1 MNCKKCGCPMKLL
14 KAKLLFKCGKKN
26 CRKSVAARKGTFFAA
41 DHLSL
46 GEILHIGY
54 LWLLKTSATSIMV
67 QCELSSKTVSSFL
80 VYFRQLVADALDEV
94 DCVVGEKGII
104 VEIDETKMGKRKYNW
119 GHCVDKV
126 WVVGGVERT
135 EERRVFAVPVEKRD
149 SETLLDVI
157 KKHVAPGSII
167 HTDLWRG
174 YNGIEKQLGS
184 NNWYSHKYHRENME
198 RLQTADSFSRKN
210 EERNGEATVGVC
222 LVPSK

>member
-1 MNCKKCGCPMKLL
+1 
-14 KAKLLFKCGKKN
+14 
-26 CRKSVAARKGTFFAA
+26 
-41 DHLSL
+41 
-46 GEILHIGY
+46 
-54 LWLLKTSATSIMV
+54 
-67 QCELSSKTVSSFL
+67 
-80 VYFRQLVADALDEV
+80 
-94 DCVVGEKGII
+94 
-104 VEIDETKMGKRKYNW
+104 MGKRKYNS
-119 GHCVDKV
+119 GTCVDKV